1 MDQNSSSKIW
11 YIVGAIVII
20 AFATWY
26 FYEPR
31 TPIDSTESTAVL
43 SGGDTTADI
52 SADLDQITD
61 DSSAL
66 DQDASASAEAVSG
79 F

>member
-20 AFATWY
+20 AFAAWY

-31 TPIDSTESTAVL
+31 MPIDNAESTAAL
-43 SGGDTTADI
+43 SGGDTTVDI
-52 SADLDQITD
+52 SADLDQITN

-66 DQDASASAEAVSG
+66 DQEAAA
-79 F
+79 FANDLQNL